1 MQAASPE
8 IKTQLQ
14 SRLSRIEGQ
23 ARGVKKMLD
32 EDRDCREVLQQ
43 LNAINAAIQNAT
55 RLYMRAYARECLLND
70 GAPDDRALVV
80 DELLVLMERV
90 R

>member
-1 MQAASPE
+1 VQSPSPE
-8 IKTQLQ
+8 VKTQLK

-43 LNAINAAIQNAT
+43 LSAMHAALQNAT
-55 RLYMRAYARECLLND
+55 QLYMRSYARECLLDELTPQN
-70 GAPDDRALVV
+70 RAQVV
-80 DELLVLMERV
+80 DELLDLMERV

>member
-23 ARGVKKMLD
+23 ARGVKKMVD
-32 EDRDCREVLQQ
+32 DDRDCREVLQQ
-43 LNAINAAIQNAT
+43 LNAMNAAIQNAT

-70 GAPDDRALVV
+70 AAPDDRAQVV
-80 DELLVLMERV
+80 DELLDLMERV